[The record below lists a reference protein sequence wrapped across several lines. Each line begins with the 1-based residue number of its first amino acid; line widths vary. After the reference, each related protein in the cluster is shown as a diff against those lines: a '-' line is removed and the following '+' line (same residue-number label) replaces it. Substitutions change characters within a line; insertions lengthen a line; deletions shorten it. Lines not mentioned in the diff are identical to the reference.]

1 MLFVAGWDRCVTI
14 YDDFFCQSACQ
25 RYGKYIDLNG
35 FLRPQLHA
43 FHWHIQLPLPPPSSL
58 PGKRRSPGFLMG
70 KHSAGIKHENTQISV
85 EWQDFD
91 RRMLGFLTELSLQ
104 FFSIK
109 IAAAKWS
116 RGCTQAN
123 NESHWRNGRQRSR
136 LLCRFKGRTC
146 SFANS
151 LEVSLGKDWHQGKI
165 KLKKSFPDQPKIFE
179 DGPPSFEPRHNTPI
193 PLTAT
198 ENFPWNVSEVI
209 A

>member
-1 MLFVAGWDRCVTI
+1 MTI
-14 YDDFFCQSACQ
+14 FFCQSACQ

-116 RGCTQAN
+116 RGRTQAN

-136 LLCRFKGRTC
+136 LVCRFKGRTC

-151 LEVSLGKDWHQGKI
+151 LEVSLGKNWHQGK
-165 KLKKSFPDQPKIFE
+165 
-179 DGPPSFEPRHNTPI
+179 
-193 PLTAT
+193 
-198 ENFPWNVSEVI
+198 
-209 A
+209 